1 MEQLKFPKIWLKM
14 MKSLRCLRVWNDGL
28 FFFSQALSVSCP
40 CSLKVSFFCVAAER
54 REMKRKEG
62 KLLEAAREGD
72 ISTLSNMVWEHLCHS
87 LEPKTHRCGWF
98 SIASWQILP
107 HQCCFCVFFA
117 ISSKKRKLQI
127 FTART
132 LWGIPHY
139 TVQPTGGRSNA
150 S

>member
-1 MEQLKFPKIWLKM
+1 MGF
-14 MKSLRCLRVWNDGL
+14 

-40 CSLKVSFFCVAAER
+40 CSLKVSFFGAAAER
-54 REMKRKEG
+54 REMRQKER

-107 HQCCFCVFFA
+107 HQCCFCGVFCYQLKE
-117 ISSKKRKLQI
+117 KKAPDIHCKDSLGNTPLHCAAYRGQKQCITKLLKSGSNPCI
-127 FTART
+127 KNNNGTS
-132 LWGIPHY
+132 
-139 TVQPTGGRSNA
+139 PTI
-150 S
+150 